1 MLLSEDEM
9 PNLFK
14 TEQDFFDLIKNSS
27 LTVSKIVDKK
37 RHRFLYK
44 GTNIVIDTI
53 KNDGIYIELNG
64 ADKTIDKTNN
74 LNDED
79 EQVTGKF

>member
-1 MLLSEDEM
+1 M

>member
-1 MLLSEDEM
+1 M

-14 TEQDFFDLIKNSS
+14 TEQDFFDLIKNSN